1 MMLSSVFDEVQ
12 YHGYQT
18 RRTRIAKS
26 RGGGIGS
33 RLTQQM
39 SQEINFETQDDIID
53 KSCKLAK

>member
-26 RGGGIGS
+26 RGGIGS

-53 KSCKLAK
+53 KSCKLGK